1 MKKHEQWSDN
11 GDKTKPRKK
20 NISFGPNVSFSYENR
35 AKNAPAS
42 ALIVLFIFLALGG
55 VFFSLFSQ
63 IQATQ
68 QQKEELSLADK
79 TFLAGDYKSAERD
92 YKKLLRELAK
102 QHSPIEDNQ
111 ARRPFNGSDLKES
124 FTQEKLAL
132 TQIARHDYDGA
143 EANLD
148 AALEMHIQF
157 IDSIPKGSRGRLSR
171 PETEAKHVLRILNNK
186 SQLLYL
192 ENKKD
197 LVPELLNHTWNR
209 VIQQNHI
216 RKRRDTILRQV
227 VQAQEKSLESRH
239 LEAAAAALDS
249 QLNEIKDLPKEE
261 RPDRYLAILKDQRPP
276 ANAQFGNCDFGV
288 FSSQ

>member
-1 MKKHEQWSDN
+1 MKKHEQWSDK
-11 GDKTKPRKK
+11 DKTKRKK
-20 NISFGPNVSFSYENR
+20 NNISFGKNVSFSYENR
-35 AKNAPAS
+35 VKNTPAS
-42 ALIVLFIFLALGG
+42 ALVVFIVFLAFGG
-55 VFFSLFSQ
+55 LFFAAFSQ
-63 IQATQ
+63 IQRTERQ
-68 QQKEELSLADK
+68 REEISLADK
-79 TFLAGDYKSAERD
+79 TFLAGDYKAAEAD

-102 QHSPIEDNQ
+102 QHSTTEDKETK
-111 ARRPFNGSDLKES
+111 RRFNGFDLKES
-124 FTQEKLAL
+124 FIQEKLAL

-148 AALEMHIQF
+148 SALELHIQF
-157 IDSIPKGSRGRLSR
+157 IDSSPKGSRGRLSR
-171 PETEAKHVLRILNNK
+171 PETEAKHILRILNNK

-197 LVPELLNHTWNR
+197 LVPELLNQTWDR

-227 VQAQEKSLESRH
+227 VQAQEKSLEKRH
-239 LEAAAAALDS
+239 LEAEAASLNS

-276 ANAQFGNCDFGV
+276 TNAQFGNCDFGA